1 MDRVQL
7 IGWVLLLIGYLYLY
21 ALDAGWIHFGK

>member
-1 MDRVQL
+1 MDRLQL

-21 ALDAGWIHFGK
+21 VLDAGWISFP